1 MRLCILCK
9 NDKVVEAREK
19 SAGVLPKLESIDKA
33 VELKKKINPDFSM
46 DHLTIP
52 LSETGE
58 LPATH
63 WFCFIKTNDETYQR
77 MLASQEH
84 TIIEEGVPSEF
95 LEKHGLKRIKRFGPK

>member
-9 NDKVVEAREK
+9 NENVVEARQR
-19 SAGVLPKLESIDKA
+19 AATALPKHEALIGA
-33 VELKKKINPDFSM
+33 IELKKKFNPDFSI

-63 WFCFIKTNDETYQR
+63 WFCFIKTDEEAYQR
-77 MLASQEH
+77 MIASQMH
-84 TIIEEGVPSEF
+84 TVIEEAVPSEF
-95 LEKHGLKRIKRFGPK
+95 LEKHGLKRIKSDWGK